1 MIDGWSD
8 VSMDLMKRTRSDLVQ
23 TLSFVLGK
31 VAVIESDL
39 VEIRVELEKSAAS
52 G

>member
-1 MIDGWSD
+1 
-8 VSMDLMKRTRSDLVQ
+8 MDLEKRTHGDLLR